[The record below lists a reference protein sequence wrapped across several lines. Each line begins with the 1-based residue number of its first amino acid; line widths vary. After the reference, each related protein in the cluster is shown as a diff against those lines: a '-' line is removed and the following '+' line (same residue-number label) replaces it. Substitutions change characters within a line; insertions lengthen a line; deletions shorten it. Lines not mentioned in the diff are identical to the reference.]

1 LRYTYNS
8 PEPYKKMRSIVEIE
22 TELLLKNLVHD
33 LRQPLSTI
41 ETSVYYLNLLLREGQ
56 PRAQEQLRTIEH
68 QVDMAAS
75 MLTQAVAEFH
85 RIQEESPAA
94 KQRALTK
101 EATAA
106 VT

>member
-1 LRYTYNS
+1 
-8 PEPYKKMRSIVEIE
+8 MRSIVEIE

-41 ETSVYYLNLLLREGQ
+41 ETSVYYLNLLLSDGQ
-56 PRAQEQLRTIEH
+56 PRAQEQLRAIEH

-75 MLTQAVAEFH
+75 MLTQAVAEFY
-85 RIQEESPAA
+85 RIQEESPAG

-101 EATAA
+101 AATAV